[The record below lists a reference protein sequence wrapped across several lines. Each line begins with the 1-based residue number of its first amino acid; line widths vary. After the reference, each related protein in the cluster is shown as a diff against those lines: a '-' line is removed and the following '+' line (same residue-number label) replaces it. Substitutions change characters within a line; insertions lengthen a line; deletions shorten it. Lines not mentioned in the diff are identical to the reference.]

1 VHIIEYFLNKILNV
15 FYYCDV
21 IRYKFI
27 SKQLKK
33 INIILIIM
41 PTKKTK
47 SKATKTTKTTKTTK
61 STTPVETPAV
71 APVAAAPV
79 APVAAAAVKEVET
92 PTLQDAFQ
100 DLLGQLASLRTQLTS
115 VTTQA
120 RALSKRSDRE
130 LRAAQKLGRKRP
142 RKTGNRAPS
151 GFVKPTLIS
160 KELALFLSKPDG
172 TEMARTEVT
181 REINGYIRANSLQ
194 DPKNGRRI
202 LPDKKL
208 AKLLRIK
215 KDDELTYFNLQRYMS
230 PHFAKSGSKEVAA
243 NSA

>member
-1 VHIIEYFLNKILNV
+1 
-15 FYYCDV
+15 
-21 IRYKFI
+21 
-27 SKQLKK
+27 
-33 INIILIIM
+33 M

-47 SKATKTTKTTKTTK
+47 TKSSKTSKSTKSSKTTAPVEAAAPAAPAA
-61 STTPVETPAV
+61 TPVEAV
-71 APVAAAPV
+71 QEVA
-79 APVAAAAVKEVET
+79 T

-100 DLLGQLASLRTQLTS
+100 DLLGQLASLRTQLTA
-115 VTTQA
+115 VTSQA

-142 RKTGNRAPS
+142 RKTGNRSPS

-160 KELALFLSKPDG
+160 KELAAFLSKPQG

-181 REINGYIRANSLQ
+181 REINGYIRAHKLQ

-208 AKLLRIK
+208 AKLLKIK

-230 PHFAKSGSKEVAA
+230 PHFAKSGSKNVAA